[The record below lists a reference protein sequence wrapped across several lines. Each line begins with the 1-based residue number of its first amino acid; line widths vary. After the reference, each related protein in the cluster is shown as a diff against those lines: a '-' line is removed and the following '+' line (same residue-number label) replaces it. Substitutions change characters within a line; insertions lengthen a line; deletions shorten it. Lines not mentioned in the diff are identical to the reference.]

1 MALYMQKI
9 EYRSFL
15 RYIKEITLVNITMP
29 FIYILLFF
37 ALVTLFAGIRIIPEG
52 FHGLVL
58 TLGKY
63 SRTLLPGLNFVIPYF
78 ETVQRVDIREQVMD
92 IPKQEAITLDNV
104 SCMID
109 GIVRFKVVDPEIAIF
124 KVQNHHNQ
132 ISAKS
137 QTALRDI
144 IGSVSLDELLS
155 QRTTIAEQ
163 IKAIVDMAAEHW
175 GVDILAVE
183 MQNIEIP
190 SDMKRAMAQQAEAE
204 RDRKARIIKAEGEK
218 EASVKLSEAAGILAK
233 NQGALSLRTLQT
245 LKEISADPAQKI
257 IMTIPNDFFEI
268 GNIVKSIKG

>member
-1 MALYMQKI
+1 M
-9 EYRSFL
+9 
-15 RYIKEITLVNITMP
+15 T
-29 FIYILLFF
+29 FIYFVLLLSFF
-37 ALVTLFAGIRIIPEG
+37 TLLAGIRIIPEG
-52 FHGLVL
+52 YKGLVL
-58 TLGKY
+58 RLGKY
-63 SRTLLPGLNFVIPYF
+63 SRTISPGLNFIIPYI

-109 GIVRFKVVDPEIAIF
+109 GVVRFKVVNPQVAIF
-124 KVQNHHNQ
+124 KVQNYLNQ

-144 IGSVSLDELLS
+144 IGSVFLDELLS
-155 QRTTIAEQ
+155 QRTTVAEQ
-163 IKAIVDMAAEHW
+163 IKAIVDIAAENW
-175 GVDILAVE
+175 GVDISAVE

-190 SDMKRAMAQQAEAE
+190 GDMKRAMAQQAEAE

-268 GNIVKSIKG
+268 GNILKNSKK

>member
-1 MALYMQKI
+1 MT
-9 EYRSFL
+9 F
-15 RYIKEITLVNITMP
+15 
-29 FIYILLFF
+29 FYILFAILF
-37 ALVTLFAGIRIIPEG
+37 VTVLSGIRIIPEG
-52 FHGLVL
+52 YKGLVL
-58 TLGKY
+58 RFGKY
-63 SRTLLPGLNFVIPYF
+63 SRTVSPGLNLIIPYI
-78 ETVQRVDIREQVMD
+78 ETVQKVDIREQVMD

-109 GIVRFKVVDPEIAIF
+109 GVVRFKVVNPQIAIF
-124 KVQNHHNQ
+124 KVQNYLNQ

-155 QRTTIAEQ
+155 QRKTIAEQ
-163 IKAIVDMAAEHW
+163 IKAIVDVAAENW
-175 GVDILAVE
+175 GVDISAVE

-190 SDMKRAMAQQAEAE
+190 GDMKRAMAQQAEAE

-268 GNIVKSIKG
+268 GNILKSSKK

>member
-1 MALYMQKI
+1 M
-9 EYRSFL
+9 
-15 RYIKEITLVNITMP
+15 T
-29 FIYILLFF
+29 FIYFVLLLSFF
-37 ALVTLFAGIRIIPEG
+37 TLLAGIRIIPEG
-52 FHGLVL
+52 YKGLVL
-58 TLGKY
+58 RLGKY
-63 SRTLLPGLNFVIPYF
+63 SRTISPGLNFIIPYI

-109 GIVRFKVVDPEIAIF
+109 GVVRFKVVNPQVAIF
-124 KVQNHHNQ
+124 KVQNYLNQ

-155 QRTTIAEQ
+155 QRTTVAEQ
-163 IKAIVDMAAEHW
+163 IKAIVDIAAENW
-175 GVDILAVE
+175 GVDISAVE

-190 SDMKRAMAQQAEAE
+190 GDMKRAMAQQAEAE

-268 GNIVKSIKG
+268 GNILKNSKK

>member
-1 MALYMQKI
+1 M
-9 EYRSFL
+9 
-15 RYIKEITLVNITMP
+15 T
-29 FIYILLFF
+29 FIYFVLLLSFF
-37 ALVTLFAGIRIIPEG
+37 TLLAGIRIIPEG
-52 FHGLVL
+52 YKGLVL
-58 TLGKY
+58 RLGKY
-63 SRTLLPGLNFVIPYF
+63 SRTISPGLNFIIPYI

-109 GIVRFKVVDPEIAIF
+109 GVVRFKVVNPQVAIF
-124 KVQNHHNQ
+124 KVQNYLNQ

-144 IGSVSLDELLS
+144 IGSVFLDELLS
-155 QRTTIAEQ
+155 QRTTVAEQ
-163 IKAIVDMAAEHW
+163 IKAIVDIAAENW
-175 GVDILAVE
+175 GVDISAVE

-190 SDMKRAMAQQAEAE
+190 GDMKRAMAQQAEAE

-268 GNIVKSIKG
+268 GNTLKNSKK

>member
-1 MALYMQKI
+1 M
-9 EYRSFL
+9 
-15 RYIKEITLVNITMP
+15 T
-29 FIYILLFF
+29 FIYFVLLLSFF
-37 ALVTLFAGIRIIPEG
+37 TLLAGIRIIPEG
-52 FHGLVL
+52 YKGLVL
-58 TLGKY
+58 RLGKY
-63 SRTLLPGLNFVIPYF
+63 SRTISPGLNFIIPYI
-78 ETVQRVDIREQVMD
+78 ESVQRVDIREQVMD

-109 GIVRFKVVDPEIAIF
+109 GVVRFKVVNPQVAIF
-124 KVQNHHNQ
+124 KVQNYLNQ

-144 IGSVSLDELLS
+144 IGSVFLDELLS
-155 QRTTIAEQ
+155 QRTTVAEQ
-163 IKAIVDMAAEHW
+163 IKAIVDIAAENW
-175 GVDILAVE
+175 GVDISAVE

-190 SDMKRAMAQQAEAE
+190 GDMKRAMAQQAEAE

-268 GNIVKSIKG
+268 GNILKNSKK